1 MTSIEFNGSY
11 QPSDAARYS
20 QQELAR
26 LEEQAKSYNSA
37 LALEN
42 GGRLATQELGK
53 DEFLKLLITQLQH
66 QDPTKPLEDKEFIAQ
81 TAQFTNLE
89 TSKEMAFHLAAIRE
103 EIGGAGGREKT
114 LSFLGREVDIYTE
127 EGNKI
132 SGKVTQVLLNP
143 ETMEDE
149 IEVAGIL
156 YSPKDV
162 RAVRESN
169 TVVEGTSPVRLQGL
183 QAYQTAVP
191 SFVANPQID

>member
-1 MTSIEFNGSY
+1 MTSIDFNNGY
-11 QPSDAARYS
+11 QPSDVARYS

-26 LEEQAKSYNSA
+26 LEEQAKAYNTA

-42 GGRLATQELGK
+42 GGRIATQELGK

-81 TAQFTNLE
+81 TAQFTALE
-89 TSKEMAFHLAAIRE
+89 TSKEMAFHLSAIRE
-103 EIGGAGGREKT
+103 EMAGVGGREKT

-143 ETMEDE
+143 ETMEDA
-149 IEVAGIL
+149 IEVAGVL

-162 RAVRESN
+162 RAVRESVSEE
-169 TVVEGTSPVRLQGL
+169 TASVRLQGL

-191 SFVANPQID
+191 SFVANPQND